1 MKLYKDILRVWR
13 VTRKPNK
20 KEYTSTLKIV
30 VIGFLLIGILGF
42 AIQMM
47 WEFGLKN
54 LF

>member
-13 VTRKPNK
+13 VTKKPNK
-20 KEYTSTLKIV
+20 QEYGATLKIV
-30 VIGFLLIGILGF
+30 AIGFLLVGLLGF
-42 AIQMM
+42 TIQMM